1 MDYEKALRLLN
12 PETRAE
18 AVNEYRAKL
27 MKGTPSDVVLE
38 SFVSQHMDEA
48 CTVACE
54 AMKKQ
59 VPRKPEKT
67 SKSTIRYTDSYIC
80 PNCGLGFTG
89 TGIANYCYHCGQAID
104 WGDKL

>member
-1 MDYEKALRLLN
+1 MDYKKALRLLN

-18 AVNEYRAKL
+18 
-27 MKGTPSDVVLE
+27 
-38 SFVSQHMDEA
+38 MDEA
-48 CTVACE
+48 CIAACE

-59 VPRKPEKT
+59 IPLKPEKT